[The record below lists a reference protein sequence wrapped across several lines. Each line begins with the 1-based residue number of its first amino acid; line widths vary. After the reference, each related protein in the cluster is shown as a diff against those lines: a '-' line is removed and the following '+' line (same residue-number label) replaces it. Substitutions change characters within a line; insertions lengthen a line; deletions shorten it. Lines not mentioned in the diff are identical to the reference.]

1 MPSIVMRPNDDF
13 WLCMASS
20 GGLFRSPHKWRDRE
34 RARVRAF
41 NPSFYQCSLI
51 FMFSSRSERNKV
63 IKLIS

>member
-1 MPSIVMRPNDDF
+1 MVMRPNDDF

-20 GGLFRSPHKWRDRE
+20 GGLFRSPEKWRDRE
-34 RARVRAF
+34 SARVRAF